1 MHWITSPYSPLYKHD
16 TIMSQTSARSK
27 TNPIDVDGDDSRNL
41 AIIYGSLGILIAFAS
56 LVVAVLSWLRSHRQ
70 RLVTQHQANND
81 MELQSST
88 SQHLAR
94 QPGECQSTAA
104 FDSWYAISQEWSK
117 VHAAETHLE

>member
-1 MHWITSPYSPLYKHD
+1 MHLITSPCSPFYKHN
-16 TIMSQTSARSK
+16 TIILQTSAGSK
-27 TNPIDVDGDDSRNL
+27 TNPTDVDGDDSRNI

-70 RLVTQHQANND
+70 RLVIQHRANND

-94 QPGECQSTAA
+94 QPGECQHRS
-104 FDSWYAISQEWSK
+104 F
-117 VHAAETHLE
+117 